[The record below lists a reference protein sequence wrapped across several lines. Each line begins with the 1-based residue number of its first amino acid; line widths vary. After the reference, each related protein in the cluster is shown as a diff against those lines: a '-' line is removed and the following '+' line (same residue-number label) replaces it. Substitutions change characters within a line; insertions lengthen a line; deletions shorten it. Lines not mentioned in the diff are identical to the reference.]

1 MNPKYIPYNILNLAN
16 QALEGEEDLDEVLE
30 KAREKS
36 QRRAANKLLRESEGQ
51 SSRNSPA
58 VEETRGRKKKGRPPK
73 NPQPEVD
80 YDSPSIANGKRKRV
94 GKPVSVTPSIADD
107 DEETRDSVSGYV
119 PWLSPACVLI
129 CYVQKRRKT
138 KPAEVSASVRERM
151 KKVFNECYHAVQVC
165 EDPDTGRRRWELF
178 KELPDRRVSTAD

>member
-1 MNPKYIPYNILNLAN
+1 MNPKYIPYNILNLVN

-80 YDSPSIANGKRKRV
+80 YVLKDVEGYAFENYGLEEGKSAVVVVRPDTYI
-94 GKPVSVTPSIADD
+94 GAFALGADGVQKYLD
-107 DEETRDSVSGYV
+107 MVFGS
-119 PWLSPACVLI
+119 SPA
-129 CYVQKRRKT
+129 
-138 KPAEVSASVRERM
+138 
-151 KKVFNECYHAVQVC
+151 
-165 EDPDTGRRRWELF
+165 
-178 KELPDRRVSTAD
+178 

>member
-1 MNPKYIPYNILNLAN
+1 M
-16 QALEGEEDLDEVLE
+16 DEVLE

-80 YDSPSIANGKRKRV
+80 YVLKDVEGYAFENYGLEEGKSAVVVVRPDTYI
-94 GKPVSVTPSIADD
+94 GAFALGADGVQKYLD
-107 DEETRDSVSGYV
+107 MVFGS
-119 PWLSPACVLI
+119 SPA
-129 CYVQKRRKT
+129 
-138 KPAEVSASVRERM
+138 
-151 KKVFNECYHAVQVC
+151 
-165 EDPDTGRRRWELF
+165 
-178 KELPDRRVSTAD
+178 